1 MTRNTG
7 LNGAAGPHGPGDG
20 RGPGGDMRGDA
31 HRDDGPRDDG
41 LREIARAA
49 ARCFGTGDGRT
60 LLAYLRAITVERAC
74 GPQVS
79 DAALRDLEGQRRLVH
94 RLCALI
100 DRGRRGD

>member
-1 MTRNTG
+1 MTRNAG
-7 LNGAAGPHGPGDG
+7 VNGAAGPHE
-20 RGPGGDMRGDA
+20 RAAGDMHGEVR
-31 HRDDGPRDDG
+31 RDDG
-41 LREIARAA
+41 LHEIARAA

-94 RLCALI
+94 RLTALI
-100 DRGRRGD
+100 DRGRRGE

>member
-7 LNGAAGPHGPGDG
+7 VNGAAGPHAPGDG
-20 RGPGGDMRGDA
+20 RAAGDRRGDPL
-31 HRDDGPRDDG
+31 RDDGQHEIA
-41 LREIARAA
+41 LREVARAA

-94 RLCALI
+94 RLTALI

>member
-7 LNGAAGPHGPGDG
+7 ANGAAGPHDPGDG
-20 RGPGGDMRGDA
+20 HGARRGEA
-31 HRDDGPRDDG
+31 LRDDGRHEIA
-41 LREIARAA
+41 LREVARAA

-94 RLCALI
+94 RLTALI
-100 DRGRRGD
+100 DRGRRGE